1 MKKHLFHFIASI
13 TLILSTNFSFA
24 QNEAIVL
31 NEFDNTLLE
40 NLVNDKV
47 NEYRTSMKLENL
59 TRNTLLDKAALA
71 QATDFKE
78 GMKIEIDDDI
88 SARLKKLGSKSKADW
103 NAIILGIAKGKDI
116 MTYEDAA
123 KDRPSTVWSNLKS
136 FNVRGDFKFNN

>member
-13 TLILSTNFSFA
+13 TLILSTNFAFA

-71 QATDFKE
+71 QASDFKE

-123 KDRPSTVWSNLKS
+123 K
-136 FNVRGDFKFNN
+136 